1 MIIVLNA
8 FITTIYILQQKIVS
22 YNVIMVI
29 CIIMFKE
36 NVKYVLLVVNH
47 VMDNQIINVYL
58 VSLII
63 IFIRINVGNH
73 NVQYQLIMNKEFVNN
88 VINIV

>member
-1 MIIVLNA
+1 
-8 FITTIYILQQKIVS
+8 
-22 YNVIMVI
+22 
-29 CIIMFKE
+29 MFKE
-36 NVKYVLLVVNH
+36 NVKYVLLVVNY